1 MILLTLVP
9 IFMGAGLATQTAIN
23 SKLREQVLSPYLASA
38 ISFLTGSVFLMILTI
53 IQGSN
58 LIIPLHI
65 FHKNPWWI
73 WSGGVLG
80 VIALTT
86 NLLLFSKLGAIQ
98 TAILPILGQVIM
110 GIIIDTF
117 GLINSP
123 KSSMTLFKVIGLTL
137 VMLGVIISTKV
148 SKSEIIEYKIKA
160 NFLWK
165 ILGVSSGMLMSL
177 QAAINGY
184 LGIILK
190 SPVHSAFISFT
201 IGAILL
207 IILVMVL
214 RIPFSNI
221 HNAIKLEENPWWIWI
236 GGLLGAMYV
245 LGNAWLI
252 PRIGTGQVV
261 IMALFGQLL
270 FSALIEQFSLFG
282 ALQKHI
288 SYFKIIGLAIIF
300 IGVLLIRI
308 F

>member
-9 IFMGAGLATQTAIN
+9 IFIGAGLATQTAIN
-23 SKLREQVLSPYLASA
+23 SKLREQVLSPYLAAA
-38 ISFLTGSVFLMILTI
+38 ISFSIGSVFLIILTI

-58 LIIPLHI
+58 PIIPLHI
-65 FHKNPWWI
+65 FHRNPWWI

-80 VIALTT
+80 VIALTI
-86 NLLLFSKLGAIQ
+86 NLLIFPKLGAIQ
-98 TAILPILGQVIM
+98 TAILPLLGQVIM
-110 GIIIDTF
+110 GIIIDNF

-148 SKSEIIEYKIKA
+148 SKPEIIEDKIKA
-160 NFLWK
+160 SFLWK
-165 ILGVSSGMLMSL
+165 ILGVSSGMLLSL

-190 SPVHSAFISFT
+190 SPIHSACVSFT

-221 HNAIKLEENPWWIWI
+221 YNSIKLKKNPWWIWM

-245 LGNAWLI
+245 LGNAWLVPI
-252 PRIGTGQVV
+252 IGAGQVV
-261 IMALFGQLL
+261 ILALFGQLL
-270 FSALIEQFSLFG
+270 FSALIEQFALFG
-282 ALQKHI
+282 ALQKYI
-288 SYFKIIGLAIIF
+288 SYFKIIGLTIIF
-300 IGVLLIRI
+300 IGVLFIRI